1 VPDVRDA
8 ILQGFMITTPISDAF
23 GGFTSVLLETLRD
36 DFSKSKVFTTA
47 MMTNASSWKRDDTE
61 VSGIG

>member
-1 VPDVRDA
+1 
-8 ILQGFMITTPISDAF
+8 MITTPISDAF
-23 GGFTSVLLETLRD
+23 GGFTSVLLEMLRD

-61 VSGIG
+61 VRGIS